1 MIRFCSVFLAVM
13 LFAATAWAQPVNT
26 YAIEGSQGILSQM
39 SWLPDPH
46 KDVDY
51 ASASSPE
58 TQGRYLPLTTGFGL
72 QDTGPGW
79 LRLEL
84 AKNDQQTSTAPT
96 RVDKKSLY
104 LNFNFLPS
112 GKATL
117 YKTGSF
123 SSHPS
128 TRHQPL
134 ATRVYPFQVE
144 RLAEPSISNAV
155 YYIQLEETPG
165 LWFNPTLSRT
175 DSKSP
180 ILPHDLLLPSILLAC
195 LAFSLLRLAIDRT
208 AWPVWA
214 AAILVC
220 VITELLLSIPVST
233 KILHY
238 SNLPVIMAPGIAV
251 MIYAH
256 LGRLLLH
263 SPTTFPKADAFLKFY
278 PLVGALAALA
288 PLVPQLYWITRLF
301 PLWGLL
307 LVPLLVVATN
317 ALFRQLK
324 GSFAYFVATFMPVL
338 GAAIALY
345 GIFTP
350 SIDMLAETGTFWGVA
365 IGSFALIFAR
375 AAHPSKDEE
384 ETEHNEERTQTPSP
398 WTEQG
403 VIGSESTNEA
413 GLDIAFAQ
421 NDKVAP
427 LLVSPLA
434 MGGEPN
440 DIFTSLQYADL
451 SGTLSTPEAFAD
463 PKEPEAKNQPAP
475 PQGEGTA
482 EEPSQSFGL
491 EAEQNTKEAN
501 PQESETPQ
509 PEPSLPQTSVISD
522 ADAQALVDE
531 LRLDNSHVS
540 PGAPPL
546 SARSN
551 AQEELDS
558 PKGKDD
564 KKQSD
569 KEQRDKAQNA
579 RIEDANELGDDILD
593 LDTLAEPSFLTD
605 IAPHA
610 TQAKGI
616 QKTRASQRRE
626 QKKSSTLD
634 WPVPEEA
641 PRLPSQPST
650 TASAELSAPFGGS
663 PLATEKEIP
672 SPIFLDSTAEN
683 LINETADFAA
693 PPALAPQAEFT
704 ELFDAP
710 SQPQETEEKKISSA
724 QSQATPSALPSL
736 DSFYTDFQMD
746 APQGGEADAPSSTDI
761 IRLTDESLED
771 SIPESATRKVDAM
784 LASLDGFN
792 TSSKGKQKAD
802 KSIADS
808 TEGVDTL
815 DNVDSHNSQD
825 SLDSPSAAVATD
837 ATDTLDI
844 LDALNNSVSEEH
856 QDLNA
861 SLTMTENGAAQTTSP
876 AMPPESMEETPPVTE
891 RVDADLAEITE
902 VTEKTVEIDDAD
914 EPESQKAETTA
925 LPAESLPAQH
935 LSHPRTITVN
945 QAPSA
950 ALPKDTQAVRE
961 RAYIEALLSTEDK
974 PSSFD
979 DEPAPLSPLV
989 ARYLQSHSEK
999 EQEVLESYGGHCII
1013 ITEMT
1018 TSNKRLL
1025 RSYFNEV
1032 GIPCVE
1038 AKNFED
1044 TTTIQAITGSPL
1056 IIYDADSPADAI
1068 IQSIGQLKQAAKPPK
1083 HLVLTSVPSQG
1094 KQLVEQGATL
1104 AVTKPFTKDSLFT
1117 AAQSAAPDLFP
1128 HNPSFENEGNIPS
1141 SSGRITGLATGLVT
1155 ERVAK
1160 TTGTPS
1166 DTTSGQSSS
1175 SGSFGS
1181 AGSSAPK
1188 QHSPVNGANLSYA
1201 EEAYIEELFGGHR
1214 QTKDEHTKAPS
1225 GAEKITEQRVD
1236 DLLAQLNGGGAPS
1249 RSGNQTAEDQTA
1261 SAISKML
1268 SVDVHNSAQTPYGTY
1283 VSGPATPPVSPS
1295 VAPASSASLPP
1306 HSEAPSQDQEESRA
1320 ASQAMASKTASPSF
1334 HPNDT
1339 KDTQNTN
1346 GPSEKETSGPKIKDS
1361 LLDFI
1366 VADDEGGAVA
1376 YEATA
1381 SLQQGKGLTAVETEG
1396 MHPLAG
1402 IEGEYIE
1409 QLMLPLIPGLLY
1421 ALKDG
1426 LTDAETA
1433 LTEGHVFGVQEAV
1446 SSVASKAETFGL
1458 KKMEKIAQCV
1468 IRATSANDLEA
1479 TTTLMEDMSNVT
1491 KRYIESL
1498 EQSYEEYIQG
1508 SRSGKV

>member
-1 MIRFCSVFLAVM
+1 
-13 LFAATAWAQPVNT
+13 
-26 YAIEGSQGILSQM
+26 M

-84 AKNDQQTSTAPT
+84 AKNDQQSSTAPT

-123 SSHPS
+123 SSHPN

-220 VITELLLSIPVST
+220 VIAELLLSIPIST

-238 SNLPVIMAPGIAV
+238 SNLPVLMAPGIAV

-288 PLVPQLYWITRLF
+288 PLVPQLYWVTRLF

-307 LVPLLVVATN
+307 LVPLLVVASN

-384 ETEHNEERTQTPSP
+384 ETEQKEEGKQARSP

-403 VIGSESTNEA
+403 VVDPESANEA

-427 LLVSPLA
+427 LLISPLA

-451 SGTLSTPEAFAD
+451 SGTLSTPEAFAGS
-463 PKEPEAKNQPAP
+463 KEPEPKTQPTP
-475 PQGEGTA
+475 PKEEETA
-482 EEPSQSFGL
+482 EELSQSFVL
-491 EAEQNTKEAN
+491 SAEQKDKEADS
-501 PQESETPQ
+501 QEGGTPQ
-509 PEPSLPQTSVISD
+509 QEPSLPQVGVSSD
-522 ADAQALVDE
+522 AEVQAMVDE
-531 LRLDNSHVS
+531 LRLDSSHLS
-540 PGAPPL
+540 TSDQAL
-546 SARSN
+546 SALPD
-551 AQEELDS
+551 AQEMFND

-564 KKQSD
+564 RKQSD
-569 KEQRDKAQNA
+569 KGQSDKREANKGQTT
-579 RIEDANELGDDILD
+579 RIEEANEQGDDILD
-593 LDTLAEPSFLTD
+593 LDTLAEPSFLSD

-610 TQAKGI
+610 PQAKDM
-616 QKTRASQRRE
+616 QNNRTTQREE

-634 WPVPEEA
+634 WPAPEEA
-641 PRLPSQPST
+641 PSIPSQPST
-650 TASAELSAPFGGS
+650 TASAKLEAPFGSS
-663 PLATEKEIP
+663 PLTTENDTA
-672 SPIFLDSTAEN
+672 SPVSLDLTAEEP
-683 LINETADFAA
+683 IAETADTVI
-693 PPALAPQAEFT
+693 PPALTPRAEFA
-704 ELFDAP
+704 EFFDAP
-710 SQPQETEEKKISSA
+710 TESEGTVEKGTNSE
-724 QSQATPSALPSL
+724 QTQATPSALPSL

-746 APQGGEADAPSSTDI
+746 EPQGEEADAPSSTGI
-761 IRLTDESLED
+761 IRLTDESLEEA
-771 SIPESATRKVDAM
+771 IPESATRKVDAI

-792 TSSKGKQKAD
+792 ASSKAKKAD
-802 KSIADS
+802 KGIADS
-808 TEGVDTL
+808 T
-815 DNVDSHNSQD
+815 DSAD
-825 SLDSPSAAVATD
+825 SLDNMDSPNIIDATGIADATD
-837 ATDTLDI
+837 IADAADTLDI
-844 LDALNNSVSEEH
+844 LNALDNLGSEEH
-856 QDLNA
+856 EDLNA
-861 SLTMTENGAAQTTSP
+861 PLTMTKESEASQATSP
-876 AMPPESMEETPPVTE
+876 VVTPESMEATPPATD
-891 RVDADLAEITE
+891 RVDTGLTGIIEE
-902 VTEKTVEIDDAD
+902 TVEVDVAD
-914 EPESQKAETTA
+914 RTEPQKPETTA
-925 LPAESLPAQH
+925 LLAEPLSAQNLNH
-935 LSHPRTITVN
+935 AETITVN
-945 QAPSA
+945 QVTSA

-974 PSSFD
+974 PASHN

-1025 RSYFNEV
+1025 QSYFNEV

-1038 AKNFED
+1038 AKNIQD

-1068 IQSIGQLKQAAKPPK
+1068 VQSVGQLNQVANPPK

-1104 AVTKPFTKDSLFT
+1104 AITKPFTKDSLFT

-1128 HNPSFENEGNIPS
+1128 HNPSFENEGSIPS
-1141 SSGRITGLATGLVT
+1141 PSGLVT
-1155 ERVAK
+1155 GMATGPVTE
-1160 TTGTPS
+1160 TTGTLA
-1166 DTTSGQSSS
+1166 DTTSSLPSS

-1181 AGSSAPK
+1181 ADSSAPK
-1188 QHSPVNGANLSYA
+1188 RYSPAKGANLSYA
-1201 EEAYIEELFGGHR
+1201 EEAYIEDLFGGHR
-1214 QTKDEHTKAPS
+1214 QTKDEQTKAPS

-1236 DLLAQLNGGGAPS
+1236 DLLAQLNGGGTPS
-1249 RSGNQTAEDQTA
+1249 RSTNQTAEDQTA

-1268 SVDVHNSAQTPYGTY
+1268 SVDTSNTAQIPHGTY
-1283 VSGPATPPVSPS
+1283 ASGPATSPASPS
-1295 VAPASSASLPP
+1295 VAPVAPVSSASLPP
-1306 HSEAPSQDQEESRA
+1306 HSKAPTQDQEQNVAVSRA
-1320 ASQAMASKTASPSF
+1320 MAPETTPSP
-1334 HPNDT
+1334 HPEGT
-1339 KDTQNTN
+1339 KGANK
-1346 GPSEKETSGPKIKDS
+1346 KEAPDPKVKDS

-1366 VADDEGGAVA
+1366 VADDEGGSVA
-1376 YEATA
+1376 YEAT
-1381 SLQQGKGLTAVETEG
+1381 SLQQGKGLTAAETEG

-1468 IRATSANDLEA
+1468 MRATSANDLEA

-1498 EQSYEEYIQG
+1498 EQSYEEYIQA

>member
-13 LFAATAWAQPVNT
+13 LFAATAWAEPVNT

-39 SWLPDPH
+39 TWLPNPH

-51 ASASSPE
+51 ASASLPE
-58 TQGRYLPLTTGFGL
+58 TQGRYLPLTDGFGL
-72 QDTGPGW
+72 RDTGPGW

-84 AKNDQQTSTAPT
+84 AKNDQQSSTAPT

-123 SSHPS
+123 SSHPN

-233 KILHY
+233 EILHY
-238 SNLPVIMAPGIAV
+238 SNLPVLMAPGLAV

-256 LGRLLLH
+256 LGRLLLY

-288 PLVPQLYWITRLF
+288 PLVPQLYWVTRLF

-307 LVPLLVVATN
+307 LIPLLVVAGN

-384 ETEHNEERTQTPSP
+384 ETEQKGEEKQARSP
-398 WTEQG
+398 WTEQS
-403 VIGSESTNEA
+403 VVDPESANEI
-413 GLDIAFAQ
+413 GLDSAFAQ
-421 NDKVAP
+421 NGKVAP
-427 LLVSPLA
+427 LLISPLA

-451 SGTLSTPEAFAD
+451 SGTLSTPEAFTP
-463 PKEPEAKNQPAP
+463 PKEPEAKTQPQPTP
-475 PQGEGTA
+475 PKDDENTKD
-482 EEPSQSFGL
+482 PSQSLVLG
-491 EAEQNTKEAN
+491 AEQKNKVAA
-501 PQESETPQ
+501 PQESETPKS
-509 PEPSLPQTSVISD
+509 EPSLPQVGVASD
-522 ADAQALVDE
+522 AEVQAMVDE
-531 LRLDNSHVS
+531 LRLDSSHLS
-540 PGAPPL
+540 PSDQPL
-546 SARSN
+546 PTMPHV
-551 AQEELDS
+551 QEEFD
-558 PKGKDD
+558 PRGKDNR
-564 KKQSD
+564 KQSV
-569 KEQRDKAQNA
+569 KGQNA
-579 RIEDANELGDDILD
+579 SIEGPNEQDDILD
-593 LDTLAEPSFLTD
+593 LDTLAEPSFLTG
-605 IAPHA
+605 ISPHA
-610 TQAKGI
+610 SQAKGK
-616 QKTRASQRRE
+616 QKARAPQRGE
-626 QKKSSTLD
+626 QKKSATLD
-634 WPVPEEA
+634 WPIPEEA
-641 PRLPSQPST
+641 PKLPSQPST
-650 TASAELSAPFGGS
+650 IASAELSEPLASS
-663 PLATEKEIP
+663 PLPTESDTA
-672 SPIFLDSTAEN
+672 SPVTPVSLDFTADEP
-683 LINETADFAA
+683 IAETADTIK
-693 PPALAPQAEFT
+693 PPTLAPQADF
-704 ELFDAP
+704 FDIPVQSEETVEKTTSSEQVQADP
-710 SQPQETEEKKISSA
+710 SV
-724 QSQATPSALPSL
+724 LPSL
-736 DSFYTDFQMD
+736 DSFYDESQMD
-746 APQGGEADAPSSTDI
+746 APQGEDADNPSSAGI

-771 SIPESATRKVDAM
+771 TIPESATRKVDAV

-792 TSSKGKQKAD
+792 ASSSKVKRKAD
-802 KSIADS
+802 KDSAD
-808 TEGVDTL
+808 
-815 DNVDSHNSQD
+815 N
-825 SLDSPSAAVATD
+825 LDSV
-837 ATDTLDI
+837 
-844 LDALNNSVSEEH
+844 DALNTMHTKNIMDIMDTVGKAGSEGQE
-856 QDLNA
+856 DLGVP
-861 SLTMTENGAAQTTSP
+861 LTMAEESAVSQATDSVVSP
-876 AMPPESMEETPPVTE
+876 EPMEETPPVTDS
-891 RVDADLAEITE
+891 VDAEVTGNTEITE
-902 VTEKTVEIDDAD
+902 GTEGAGETGGTGEAEDKAPEIT
-914 EPESQKAETTA
+914 P
-925 LPAESLPAQH
+925 LPAEAQPAQK
-935 LSHPRTITVN
+935 LSEPETMNLN
-945 QAPSA
+945 QSTSA
-950 ALPKDTQAVRE
+950 ALSKDTQAVRE

-974 PSSFD
+974 PASHD

-1025 RSYFNEV
+1025 QSYFNEV

-1038 AKNFED
+1038 AKNIED

-1068 IQSIGQLKQAAKPPK
+1068 IQSVGQLNQAAKPPK

-1094 KQLVEQGATL
+1094 KQLVEQGATH
-1104 AVTKPFTKDSLFT
+1104 AITKPFTKDSLFS
-1117 AAQSAAPDLFP
+1117 AAYSAAPGLFP
-1128 HNPSFENEGNIPS
+1128 HNLSFNAENTPS
-1141 SSGRITGLATGLVT
+1141 SSGLVAELATKLATG
-1155 ERVAK
+1155 

-1166 DTTSGQSSS
+1166 NGASGQPSSS
-1175 SGSFGS
+1175 DS
-1181 AGSSAPK
+1181 AGPK
-1188 QHSPVNGANLSYA
+1188 RYSPAKGTNLSYA

-1214 QTKDEHTKAPS
+1214 QAKDEQTKAPS

-1236 DLLAQLNGGGAPS
+1236 DLLAQLNGGGTPS
-1249 RSGNQTAEDQTA
+1249 RSSNQTAEEQTA

-1268 SVDVHNSAQTPYGTY
+1268 SVDVRNTAQIPHGMYASTP
-1283 VSGPATPPVSPS
+1283 STPPASTS
-1295 VAPASSASLPP
+1295 VAPVTPVPSASLPP
-1306 HSEAPSQDQEESRA
+1306 HSGAPAQGQERSDA
-1320 ASQAMASKTASPSF
+1320 ASQTMAPRITPPSSQSEA
-1334 HPNDT
+1334 T
-1339 KDTQNTN
+1339 EGT
-1346 GPSEKETSGPKIKDS
+1346 SEKEPVTPKTKDS

-1381 SLQQGKGLTAVETEG
+1381 SLQQGKGQTAAETEG

-1468 IRATSANDLEA
+1468 MRATSANDLEA

-1491 KRYIESL
+1491 KRYIASL
-1498 EQSYEEYIQG
+1498 EQSYEEYIQA